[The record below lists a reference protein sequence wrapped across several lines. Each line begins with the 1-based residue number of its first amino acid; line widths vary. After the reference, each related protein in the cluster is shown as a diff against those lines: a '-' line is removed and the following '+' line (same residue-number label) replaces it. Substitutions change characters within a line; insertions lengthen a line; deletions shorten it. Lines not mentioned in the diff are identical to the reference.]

1 VRWRNQL
8 AKAAFSAEIL
18 GVWAKS
24 SATSPSTIKLAI
36 RSNASSLPERP
47 RKSKINHY
55 LLLKNDYLY
64 LFFKV
69 TLAAAGVMC

>member
-1 VRWRNQL
+1 
-8 AKAAFSAEIL
+8 
-18 GVWAKS
+18 
-24 SATSPSTIKLAI
+24 
-36 RSNASSLPERP
+36 LPERP